1 MFGDLLRPSRLFC
14 LVVLLALAASAA
26 GGGSEAP
33 GSSAGFMFDED
44 YFGAGGDVELDQRVE
59 GDAAL
64 AGGRIA
70 VRGPVKGDVLL
81 AGGDISVTDTIGKNL
96 YAAGG
101 SIAISSQV
109 AGNARLA
116 GGQVTISH
124 RGGIAG
130 KASIAAASVQMA
142 GRVGRYLAVYAESV
156 RIDGEVGDD
165 LRVVARFVEIGPEA
179 KIGGKLIYRSPQP
192 AQIAPSAV
200 IAGGVTQLDTALP
213 GAKVHA
219 IARAATWISLFV
231 VLLSLLLVGAIMI
244 LAFPEFSADAVRI
257 VRSDPWKA
265 LGLGFALLLCLPAA
279 AAVFLISVIGVPVGV
294 ALLLFYPVML
304 LFGYITGALFLG
316 DAAGAWVARRR
327 ARTFTPG
334 WRYLALAIALLA
346 LLLVSEIPFV
356 GGIAHFLVLLFGL
369 GAFWICAYRRY
380 LRKSPPPGAAGLGID
395 LA

>member
-1 MFGDLLRPSRLFC
+1 MLGDLLRPSRLSC

-26 GGGSEAP
+26 AGRSQTP
-33 GSSAGFMFDED
+33 GSSAAFMFDED
-44 YFGAGGDVELDQRVE
+44 YFGAGGNVELDKRIE
-59 GDAAL
+59 GDTAL

-81 AGGDISVTDTIGKNL
+81 AGGDINITDTVGQNL

-101 SIAISSQV
+101 SIAVSSQV
-109 AGNARLA
+109 TGNARLA

-130 KASIAAASVQMA
+130 KASIAAANVQMA

-165 LRVVARFVEIGPEA
+165 LRIVARSVEIGPEA

-200 IAGGVTQLDTALP
+200 IAGGVTQLEMAWP
-213 GAKVHA
+213 GDKVHS
-219 IARAATWISLFV
+219 IARLTTWISLFV
-231 VLLSLLLVGAIMI
+231 MLLSLLLVGAIMI
-244 LAFPEFSADAVRI
+244 LAFPDFSADAARVI
-257 VRSDPWKA
+257 RSDPWKA
-265 LGLGFALLLCLPAA
+265 LGLGFALLLCLPVA
-279 AAVFLISVIGVPVGV
+279 AAVFLISVIGIPLGV

-316 DAAGAWVARRR
+316 DAAGTWVARRR
-327 ARTFTPG
+327 ARTLTPR
-334 WRYLALAIALLA
+334 WRYVALAVALLA

-356 GGIAHFLVLLFGL
+356 GGIAHFLLLLFGL

-380 LRKSPPPGAAGLGID
+380 LRKNPPPGVAGLGVD
-395 LA
+395 LV

>member
-1 MFGDLLRPSRLFC
+1 MFGDLPRPSRLCC
-14 LVVLLALAASAA
+14 LVVLVLAASAA
-26 GGGSEAP
+26 AGRSQAP
-33 GSSAGFMFDED
+33 GSSAAFMFDDD
-44 YFGAGGDVELDQRVE
+44 YFSAGGDVELDKRIE
-59 GDAAL
+59 GDTAL
-64 AGGRIA
+64 AGGRVA

-81 AGGDISVTDTIGKNL
+81 AGGDINVTDTVGQNL

-101 SIAISSQV
+101 SIALSSQV

-116 GGQVTISH
+116 GGKVTISH

-156 RIDGEVGDD
+156 RIEGEVGDD
-165 LRVVARFVEIGPEA
+165 LRIVARFVEIGPEA

-200 IAGGVTQLDTALP
+200 IAGGVTQLDMAWP
-213 GAKVHA
+213 GGKIHSL
-219 IARAATWISLFV
+219 ARAATWVSLFV
-231 VLLSLLLVGAIMI
+231 LLLSLLLVGIVMI
-244 LAFPEFSADAVRI
+244 LAFPGFSADAARI
-257 VRSDPWKA
+257 MRSDPWKA
-265 LGLGFALLLCLPAA
+265 LGLGFALLLCLPVAA
-279 AAVFLISVIGVPVGV
+279 TLFLISVVGIPLGV

-327 ARTFTPG
+327 ARTFTAG
-334 WRYLALAIALLA
+334 WRYAALAGALFALLV
-346 LLLVSEIPFV
+346 VSEIPFV
-356 GGIAHFLVLLFGL
+356 GGIAHFLLLLFGL

-380 LRKSPPPGAAGLGID
+380 LRKSPPPGPAGIGID

>member
-1 MFGDLLRPSRLFC
+1 
-14 LVVLLALAASAA
+14 
-26 GGGSEAP
+26 
-33 GSSAGFMFDED
+33 MFDED
-44 YFGAGGDVELDQRVE
+44 YFNAGGDVELDKRIE
-59 GDAAL
+59 GDTAL

-81 AGGDISVTDTIGKNL
+81 AAGDINVTDTVGQNL

-101 SIAISSQV
+101 SIALSGQV

-156 RIDGEVGDD
+156 RIEGEVGDD
-165 LRVVARFVEIGPEA
+165 LRIVARYVEIGPEA
-179 KIGGKLIYRSPQP
+179 KIGGKLIYRSPQA

-200 IAGGVTQLDTALP
+200 IAGGVTQLEMAWP
-213 GAKVHA
+213 GDKVHS

-231 VLLSLLLVGAIMI
+231 LLLSLLLVGAIMI
-244 LAFPEFSADAVRI
+244 LAFPEFSVDTARVM
-257 VRSDPWKA
+257 RSDPWKA
-265 LGLGFALLLCLPAA
+265 LGLGFALLCLPVAA
-279 AAVFLISVIGVPVGV
+279 ALFLVSVIGVPLGV

-316 DAAGAWVARRR
+316 DAAGLWVARRR
-327 ARTFTPG
+327 ARTFTPR
-334 WRYLALAIALLA
+334 WRYLALAVALFV

-369 GAFWICAYRRY
+369 GGFWICAYRRY
-380 LRKSPPPGAAGLGID
+380 LRGSPPPGPAGLGID
-395 LA
+395 LV